1 MKLMSITYT
10 DCQIMWSCC
19 NMCALITNIDDDLA
33 NCCKVIQYSVP
44 HIYAG
49 LDFAIVLVLNL
60 IARAVRSFLT
70 EELTLM

>member
-1 MKLMSITYT
+1 
-10 DCQIMWSCC
+10 
-19 NMCALITNIDDDLA
+19 MCALITNIDDDLA

-60 IARAVRSFLT
+60 VARAVRSFLT
-70 EELTLM
+70 EKLTLV